1 MTNKELIDKLVE
13 SKTLKTKRIISAFRK
28 VDRINFCDENY
39 KKYAYQDTP
48 LPIPGEQTISQPTTV
63 AMMTEAIQ
71 PKKVDKILEIGAGSG
86 YQAAILAEI
95 VNPGKVYT
103 IERINELFNFA
114 KNNLASY
121 KNVEVVH
128 GDGSIG
134 LKEKAPFDC
143 IIVTACA
150 PNIPDNLKQQLK
162 IGGKLIIPVG
172 QQGAVQK
179 MMLVT
184 RTKSGFKTE
193 DLGHFVFVPLVGKF
207 GF

>member
-28 VDRINFCDENY
+28 VDRLNFCYENY
-39 KKYAYQDTP
+39 KKFAYQDTP

-95 VNPGKVYT
+95 VKPGKVYT

-114 KNNLASY
+114 KKNLASY
-121 KNVEVVH
+121 KNVEVIH

-150 PNIPDNLKQQLK
+150 PKIPENLKQQLNV
-162 IGGKLIIPVG
+162 GGKLIIPVG

-179 MMLVT
+179 MLIVT
-184 RTKSGFKTE
+184 RAKNGFQTE